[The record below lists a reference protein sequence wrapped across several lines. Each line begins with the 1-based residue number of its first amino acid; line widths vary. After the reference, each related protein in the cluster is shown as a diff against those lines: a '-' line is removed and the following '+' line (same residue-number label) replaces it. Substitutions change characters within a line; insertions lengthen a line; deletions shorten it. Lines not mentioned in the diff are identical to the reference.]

1 MYSTFLIS
9 KSECMTCTNKT
20 LKNLGSLHGVF
31 GAEIDQIEGKV
42 VVSHTDETS
51 RTEIANML
59 LELGY
64 PELANNATDKD
75 NTINYDDPSIW
86 GCAL

>member
-1 MYSTFLIS
+1 MYSTFIIS

-20 LKNLGSLHGVF
+20 LKSLGTLQGVF

-42 VVSHTDETS
+42 LVSHTDEIS
-51 RTEIANML
+51 RKEIAEML
-59 LELGY
+59 ISMGY
-64 PELANNATDKD
+64 PEIENENEKEID
-75 NTINYDDPSIW
+75 YDEPSIW

>member
-20 LKNLGSLHGVF
+20 LKSLGTLRGIF
-31 GAEIDQIEGKV
+31 GAEIDQIVGKV
-42 VVSHTDETS
+42 VVSHTDEVS
-51 RTEIANML
+51 REEIAKML
-59 LELGY
+59 AELGY
-64 PELANNATDKD
+64 PELSEKEGENQEIDYNE
-75 NTINYDDPSIW
+75 PSIW

>member
-1 MYSTFLIS
+1 MYSTFFIA

-20 LKNLGSLHGVF
+20 LKTLGTLRGVF

-42 VVSHTDETS
+42 VVSHTDEVS
-51 RTEIANML
+51 RKEIAEML
-59 LELGY
+59 LSLGY
-64 PELANNATDKD
+64 PEIEANSEREVD
-75 NTINYDDPSIW
+75 YDEPSIW